1 MKRPPGLQLVLSILG
16 LCGVFGPA
24 SCGSSP
30 SKRPS
35 TGTDA
40 AAVDAKGTDASSAA
54 QPVTTADLAAA
65 GLPVFTDPSA
75 SSPIVAVTTTL
86 APTPLRL
93 LKDQADAMSQEAA
106 AGQGMRGS
114 DLDHLLATADGLP
127 PPSYFLA
134 GYVSAATTPGAA
146 LARRVMGD
154 QDWVHAPAV
163 TFPSLVLTL
172 FAADAARYANALS
185 ATGSSTFRS
194 RALSS
199 SSSSSSSTLCSDAQ
213 DFINSTINAFFD
225 SLGHLQSPQIPKTG
239 NGFVDSFL
247 GGIQAGFD
255 LATGVV
261 NGLIDAGRFVVI
273 NGVKQ
278 ATQPVLDEIAAVAS
292 TAALAAQIVTVLRPW
307 TVIVKA
313 APATNQRAKDP
324 GPGIPGT
331 FTVAVMLPGPDEWPA
346 LAVNCAMV
354 AGVTLPPLKP
364 IGAPVVWSLTQ
375 ALPLVTRSGDLT
387 GVLDGNAT
395 ASLGYTTVVESM
407 TDARGDMFTGLVQS
421 DVSITRKE
429 ISDAQKT
436 IADLIFKQIP
446 ALLSPYLQPILAP
459 TVTALLGLPAELLA
473 THGSGELKV
482 TYHQCMTGDCC
493 PTGMATCGGPLC
505 IDLQADPLN
514 CGGCGHVCPSG
525 QSCQGGACTP
535 PPPPPPPTSC
545 TGSCPD
551 GQACSGGT
559 CQTIIG
565 SCFMMHPPVQPP
577 TCSDEFATDTVA
589 KVSCVGPHNQW
600 SDLPCPTANRVGSC
614 DLDIFILRYY
624 QDTSAPRGGCTSDT
638 SCSGPVAGQCAGA
651 PIVDIPHTCVGGLC
665 DQRSSPEEDA
675 FECCF
680 DCTANPNNPFPA
692 VCSAWTPN

>member
-1 MKRPPGLQLVLSILG
+1 MKVISATSRLLSILA
-16 LCGVFGPA
+16 LCGVVASA

-30 SKRPS
+30 SSRARADAA
-35 TGTDA
+35 TVDANGTDTS
-40 AAVDAKGTDASSAA
+40 AVPPGA
-54 QPVTTADLAAA
+54 QPVTAADLAAA
-65 GLPVFTDPSA
+65 GLAVFADPHA

-86 APTPLRL
+86 DPTPLRL

-106 AGQGMRGS
+106 AGQGLLGS
-114 DLDHLLATADGLP
+114 ELDNLLVTADGLP
-127 PPSYFLA
+127 PASYFLA
-134 GYVSAATTPGAA
+134 GYVSAAGTPGAA
-146 LARRVMGD
+146 LARRIMGA
-154 QDWVHAPAV
+154 QDWVHAPSI

-172 FAADAARYANALS
+172 FAADAARYANAFAGTQS
-185 ATGSSTFRS
+185 RTSTS

-199 SSSSSSSTLCSDAQ
+199 ASTLCSDAQ

-225 SLGHLQSPQIPKTG
+225 SLGHLQSPQIPKSG

-255 LATGVV
+255 LATVVV
-261 NGLIDAGRFVVI
+261 NGLIDAGHFVVI
-273 NGVKQ
+273 NGIKQ

-292 TAALAAQIVTVLRPW
+292 TAALAAEIVSVLRPW
-307 TVIVKA
+307 TVVVKA
-313 APATNQRAKDP
+313 DPATNQRAIEP

-331 FTVAVMLPGPDEWPA
+331 FSVAVMLPGPDEWPA

-395 ASLGYTTVVESM
+395 ASFAYTTVVESK
-407 TDARGDMFTGLVQS
+407 TDARGDMLTGLVQS

-429 ISDAQKT
+429 ISDAQKA
-436 IADLIFKQIP
+436 ISDLIFKQIP

-459 TVTALLGLPAELLA
+459 TVTDLLGLPAELLA
-473 THGSGELKV
+473 THGSGQLKV

-493 PTGMATCGGPLC
+493 PSGRATCGGTDC

-514 CGGCGHVCPSG
+514 CGACGNVCPSG
-525 QSCQGGACTP
+525 QPCQGGACTP
-535 PPPPPPPTSC
+535 PPPPPPPPPTTCTS
-545 TGSCPD
+545 SCPD

-577 TCSDEFATDTVA
+577 TCSDEFATDPVA
-589 KVSCVGPHNQW
+589 KLTCVGPNNQW
-600 SDLPCPTANRVGSC
+600 SDLPCPTGNRVGSC
-614 DLDIFILRYY
+614 DLGSFILRYY
-624 QDTSAPRGGCTSDT
+624 QDTSAPRGECTSDT
-638 SCSGPVAGQCAGA
+638 TCSGPVAGQCPGA
-651 PIVDIPHTCVGGLC
+651 PIVDIPHSCVGGLC
-665 DQRSSPEEDA
+665 DQQITPEEDA
-675 FECCF
+675 YTCCF
-680 DCTANPNNPFPA
+680 DCTANPDNPFPA